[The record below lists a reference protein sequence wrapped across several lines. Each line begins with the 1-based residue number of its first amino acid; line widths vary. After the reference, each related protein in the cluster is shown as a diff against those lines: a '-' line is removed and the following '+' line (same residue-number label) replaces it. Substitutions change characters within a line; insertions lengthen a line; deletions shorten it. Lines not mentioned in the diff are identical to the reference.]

1 MPLPPVCSP
10 NPHQA
15 GKGHPGVP
23 TMDEQGFAGFDATT
37 WYGLVGPARM
47 NPAMVKRMNEDMNPV
62 KALPDER
69 G

>member
-1 MPLPPVCSP
+1 
-10 NPHQA
+10 
-15 GKGHPGVP
+15 
-23 TMDEQGFAGFDATT
+23 
-37 WYGLVGPARM
+37 M

>member
-1 MPLPPVCSP
+1 
-10 NPHQA
+10 
-15 GKGHPGVP
+15 
-23 TMDEQGFAGFDATT
+23 
-37 WYGLVGPARM
+37 VGPARM